1 MPRSGAL
8 YGEISWTGSPV
19 QERPGREGP
28 SAGPRPDGAR
38 PCKQAHHTHHARA
51 AHAAIVQGISAIDSA
66 SGLTE
71 GRWYNRRRSV
81 AQAQLAQAYLLKA
94 IAQILLSDR
103 INQEGNP
110 S

>member
-1 MPRSGAL
+1 M
-8 YGEISWTGSPV
+8 
-19 QERPGREGP
+19 
-28 SAGPRPDGAR
+28 
-38 PCKQAHHTHHARA
+38 QASTPHHARA

-66 SGLTE
+66 SGPTE

>member
-1 MPRSGAL
+1 M
-8 YGEISWTGSPV
+8 
-19 QERPGREGP
+19 
-28 SAGPRPDGAR
+28 
-38 PCKQAHHTHHARA
+38 QASTPHHAR

-66 SGLTE
+66 SGPTE
-71 GRWYNRRRSV
+71 GRSYNRRRSV

-94 IAQILLSDR
+94 IVQILLSDR